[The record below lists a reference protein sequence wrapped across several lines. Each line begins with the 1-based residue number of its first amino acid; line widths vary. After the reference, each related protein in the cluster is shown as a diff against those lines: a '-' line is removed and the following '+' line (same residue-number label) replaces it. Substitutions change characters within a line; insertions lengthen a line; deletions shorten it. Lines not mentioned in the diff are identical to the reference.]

1 MTSLTLLCLA
11 GIVLQSPAAVFLS
24 GAGSAEEMDS
34 ETVELFERL
43 SRHPVQL
50 NNASRS
56 TLLSSGLFSPFQLAS
71 LLEYRQ
77 SSGDILSFAEL
88 SRLDGWGSEFAQ
100 ALREFVSLES
110 SSVPGQSSSHR
121 SFHADCSLRYGSNG
135 YQAKADLEFSGR
147 CEIFASSSSRRPYNA
162 SIALNERRGRG
173 KLVLGA
179 YNARFG
185 QGLAKWSGMTMSG
198 FGSVE
203 ALSRRA
209 SGISLSESAS
219 PSDAG
224 IAADYSFGAWTLSA
238 CSSLK
243 SSAERMSLL
252 GSVNL
257 CRLGRSSQW
266 GMTAEF
272 RPGEVTAA
280 SDFRCRLGRADLY
293 GEVAWEFAT
302 AAPALLLG
310 IRLDPEYQ
318 VCWGVLARYYSPRFK
333 GESAAAPRSSTKSSD
348 EAGVSAAARVKWAQA
363 SLDCAWHPAKHSLH
377 SKLLVDLKPVFKS
390 GALSLRPSLRLAER
404 FRPSDSDPWHSDL
417 RADLSLTLG
426 PWSAAARWNGVWC
439 SGFGWLS
446 YLEGS
451 YSSERLGVWLRGSL
465 FRIDDWDDRIY
476 CYERDLAGCF
486 NVPAYYGRGVST
498 SLVVK
503 CKLGLDKR
511 LRHSLGL
518 RAAAT
523 FYPWMDNGKPSKYEW
538 RLQYVCSW

>member
-24 GAGSAEEMDS
+24 GAGSAEEMDPQTA
-34 ETVELFERL
+34 EQFERL

-56 TLLSSGLFSPFQLAS
+56 TLLSSGLFSPYQVAS

-88 SRLDGWGSEFAQ
+88 SRLDGWGSEFAR

-110 SSVPGQSSSHR
+110 RAVPGQSSSR
-121 SFHADCSLRYGSNG
+121 RTFHADCSLRYGSNG
-135 YQAKADLEFSGR
+135 YLGKGDFEFSDR
-147 CEIFASSSSRRPYNA
+147 AEIFVSSSSKRLYNGA
-162 SIALNERRGRG
+162 VALNEHRGRG

-179 YNARFG
+179 FNARFG

-198 FGSVE
+198 FNSVE
-203 ALSRRA
+203 SLNRRA
-209 SGISLSESAS
+209 SGISLSESSS
-219 PSDAG
+219 PSDVG
-224 IAADYSFGAWTLSA
+224 VAADYSLGAWTLAA
-238 CSSLK
+238 CGSLQT
-243 SSAERMSLL
+243 SDESLSVL

-257 CRLGRSSQW
+257 SRLGRSSQW
-266 GMTAEF
+266 GITADF
-272 RPGEVTAA
+272 RPGDLTAA

-293 GEVAWEFAT
+293 GEAAWEFST

-310 IRLDPEYQ
+310 IRLDPVYQ

-333 GESAAAPRSSTKSSD
+333 GASAAAPRSSTKSSD
-348 EAGVSAAARVKWAQA
+348 EAGVSAAVRIKWAQA
-363 SLDCAWHPAKHSLH
+363 SLDCAWHPAKSSLH
-377 SKLLVDLKPVFKS
+377 SKLLLELEPVFKA
-390 GALSLRPSLRLAER
+390 GVLSLRPSLRLAER

-451 YSSERLGVWLRGSL
+451 YASERLGVWLRGSL
-465 FRIDDWDDRIY
+465 FRIDNWNDRIY

-511 LRHSLGL
+511 LRHRIGL